1 MVKFTFP
8 LPSKRFEQGRHLN
21 CLTCKTITLLNW
33 YKIGLKTLHQPKDP
47 WKVPWRLLLN
57 LCILFPPS
65 NNWLLKRIFLDVS
78 FVLNIFI
85 VLGLGSYGETGLW
98 DHTLAGPQSQL
109 LSNSEDLGKTT
120 ECRQPQPLICMQYRH
135 NGNNDLTVSHGEFSE
150 VNGVHKALS
159 MKPGAR

>member
-21 CLTCKTITLLNW
+21 SLTRKTITLLNW

-65 NNWLLKRIFLDVS
+65 NNWLLKCIFLDVS

-85 VLGLGSYGETGLW
+85 VLGLGSYGEPGLW
-98 DHTLAGPQSQL
+98 DHTLAGPHPSSSL
-109 LSNSEDLGKTT
+109 NSEDLGKQLSAISHNLSCVCSTGTT
-120 ECRQPQPLICMQYRH
+120 EVTTSQC
-135 NGNNDLTVSHGEFSE
+135 LTESSV
-150 VNGVHKALS
+150 
-159 MKPGAR
+159 R